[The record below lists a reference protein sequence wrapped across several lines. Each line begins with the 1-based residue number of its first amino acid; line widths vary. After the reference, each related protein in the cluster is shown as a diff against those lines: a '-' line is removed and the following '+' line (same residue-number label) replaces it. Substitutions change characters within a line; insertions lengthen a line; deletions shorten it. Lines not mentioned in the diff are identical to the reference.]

1 MSLMDRP
8 EFLRT
13 VLLVDA
19 VTCVAT
25 GALMTIGA
33 EFVSGLTQIPKGL
46 LMSAGLALFPI
57 AAFIAFIATRR
68 PLLRAG
74 VWLVIIGNV
83 GWVLGSVLLL
93 VSGAIAPNGTG
104 YAFVIGQAV
113 AVAILAELEVFGLRR
128 APIAA

>member
-1 MSLMDRP
+1 MSLVDRP

-33 EFVSGLTQIPKGL
+33 ELVSRLTQIPQGL
-46 LMSAGLALFPI
+46 LMAAGLSLFPI
-57 AAFIAFIATRR
+57 AAFIAFVATRR
-68 PLLRAG
+68 PLLRTG

-83 GWVLGSVLLL
+83 GWVLGSVLAL
-93 VSGAIAPNGTG
+93 VAIAPNGHG
-104 YAFVIGQAV
+104 YAFIITQAV
-113 AVAILAELEVFGLRR
+113 AVAILAELEITGLRR
-128 APIAA
+128 LPAAA

>member
-1 MSLMDRP
+1 MSLLDRP

-25 GALMTIGA
+25 GALMTVGA
-33 EFVSGLTQIPKGL
+33 GFVSGLTQIPTGL
-46 LMSAGLALFPI
+46 LMSAGLSLFPI
-57 AAFIAFIATRR
+57 AAFIAFVATRR
-68 PLLRAG
+68 SLLRAG

-93 VSGAIAPNGTG
+93 VSGSITPNGTG
-104 YAFVIGQAV
+104 YAFVIAQAV
-113 AVAILAELEVFGLRR
+113 AVAILAELETFGLRR
-128 APIAA
+128 APTAA